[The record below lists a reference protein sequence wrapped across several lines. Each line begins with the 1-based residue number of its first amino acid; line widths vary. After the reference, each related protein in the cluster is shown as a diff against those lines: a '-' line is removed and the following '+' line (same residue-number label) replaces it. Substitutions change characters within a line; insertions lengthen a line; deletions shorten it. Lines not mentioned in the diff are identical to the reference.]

1 MPRFQSIP
9 IEEEDIRST
18 YESGD
23 IDRRLP
29 QIGVIIPC
37 SRLFFIFGLIL
48 LLPMKLNQKNNNK
61 FFS

>member
-1 MPRFQSIP
+1 M
-9 IEEEDIRST
+9 

-48 LLPMKLNQKNNNK
+48 LLPMKLNQKKTTN
-61 FFS
+61 FFSKDRQTISLSGKDFFV